1 MVGQGALLPHPL
13 NPGLEGRPS
22 TLLDLVVLLPDEIHV
37 RQLDTRLPRHPTAA
51 SSPHIVKNFSAWVR
65 LWKVILPRSGPWRV
79 YDLTMN
85 LHVVH

>member
-37 RQLDTRLPRHPTAA
+37 RQLDTKLPRHPTAA
-51 SSPHIVKNFSAWVR
+51 SSQAMEIDLAQIRPLESIRLDHESACGS
-65 LWKVILPRSGPWRV
+65 LSQ
-79 YDLTMN
+79 
-85 LHVVH
+85 